1 MCTEQAFSFSYP
13 IKNGYDNYFLI
24 FSLNGVHLLGTHGK
38 KKIRVVPS
46 EKKAVGLR
54 GKYTIEVG
62 HLVNT
67 YTDGET
73 ALQLFL
79 GQPSALSQAGFADI
93 GVSFVTPFLSCRVPF
108 ENASCASLLSLLVR
122 VIPTQAKNFC
132 RGFPRHLYFS
142 IPCYP
147 VSSHF

>member
-79 GQPSALSQAGFADI
+79 GQPVEKQDKEFKRMINNIILKIGHTAGINAKEDNIFAFD
-93 GVSFVTPFLSCRVPF
+93 
-108 ENASCASLLSLLVR
+108 
-122 VIPTQAKNFC
+122 
-132 RGFPRHLYFS
+132 Y
-142 IPCYP
+142 
-147 VSSHF
+147 